1 MGVDDIRDG
10 VIVYVSGEAEDV
22 FNNGDSFFFSLM
34 GEHRAFNNISDSE
47 DAFDLRFPVFVN
59 GNSAELISLDVDV
72 LKSKA

>member
-1 MGVDDIRDG
+1 
-10 VIVYVSGEAEDV
+10 
-22 FNNGDSFFFSLM
+22 M